1 MAQIEKTSYYED
13 TGRNF
18 EAVSKS
24 KLIQNTNPAETS
36 HWVRMLKP
44 HQAALGH
51 GLNTGK
57 GGKHSIHLCLKKLNT
72 VVHKLQTNFKVR
84 YWLFV
89 CLFVLY
95 LSQ

>member
-36 HWVRMLKP
+36 H
-44 HQAALGH
+44 
-51 GLNTGK
+51 
-57 GGKHSIHLCLKKLNT
+57 
-72 VVHKLQTNFKVR
+72 
-84 YWLFV
+84 
-89 CLFVLY
+89 
-95 LSQ
+95 